1 MLAPRRLGRAFR
13 PSGRHGGAFA
23 KHLQQFPLVGG
34 GAGLRSPRG
43 GITTM
48 TYQWPITVIHLH
60 ITEAQRTR

>member
-1 MLAPRRLGRAFR
+1 MLARASSA
-13 PSGRHGGAFA
+13 PLPGAWRA
-23 KHLQQFPLVGG
+23 AGMAIANHLQQFPLV
-34 GAGLRSPRG
+34 AAPAPPRDPRG